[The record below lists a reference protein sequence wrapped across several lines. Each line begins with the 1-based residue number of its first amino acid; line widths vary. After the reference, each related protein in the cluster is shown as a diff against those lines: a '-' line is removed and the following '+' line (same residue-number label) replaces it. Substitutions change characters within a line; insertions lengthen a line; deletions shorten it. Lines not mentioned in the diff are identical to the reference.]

1 MWAMVIAVVLAGG
14 LAAATSATAE
24 PRTTSCPAGH
34 ACPATGPA
42 PTKAPAAGGE
52 QRPSVEVPL
61 KTGVAQSNKRLRWNI
76 ENRSGRRIELQLYSQ
91 DRRWVWPSA
100 NRVYVFPNGKR
111 YTIDISCKRN
121 EKICYGAWLANNTRT
136 YWGVGYR
143 DRHGCSGCCY
153 ICGRGETQLIKLV
166 W

>member
-1 MWAMVIAVVLAGG
+1 MVIAVMLAGG

-24 PRTTSCPAGH
+24 SRPESCPAGH

-42 PTKAPAAGGE
+42 PAKAPAASGE
-52 QRPSVEVPL
+52 QRPSVEVPV
-61 KTGVAQSNKRLRWNI
+61 KTDVARSSKRLRWNI

-100 NRVYVFPNGKR
+100 NRVYLFPNGKR
-111 YTIDISCKRN
+111 YTIDISCKKN
-121 EKICYGAWLANNTRT
+121 EKICYGAWLASDTRT